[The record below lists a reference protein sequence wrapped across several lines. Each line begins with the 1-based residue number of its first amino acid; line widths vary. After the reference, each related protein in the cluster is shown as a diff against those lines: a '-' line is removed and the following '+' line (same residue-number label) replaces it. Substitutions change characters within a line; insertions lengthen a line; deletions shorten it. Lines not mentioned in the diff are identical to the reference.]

1 MLLLPYGQ
9 LLKNGPPTTAHT
21 VANNFFF
28 SDESEVSLNND
39 DDNGSDFAPWKA
51 SQSPEPG
58 AGDVTDGKKD
68 DNKAEL
74 LKSTLKANNSK

>member
-1 MLLLPYGQ
+1 M
-9 LLKNGPPTTAHT
+9 
-21 VANNFFF
+21 
-28 SDESEVSLNND
+28 SLNND